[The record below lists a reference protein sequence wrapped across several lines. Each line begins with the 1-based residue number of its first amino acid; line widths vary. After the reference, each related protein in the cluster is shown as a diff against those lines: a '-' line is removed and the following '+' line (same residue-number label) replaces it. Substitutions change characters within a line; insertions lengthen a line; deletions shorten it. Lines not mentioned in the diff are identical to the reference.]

1 MEETEE
7 GGFGLYATWISNADG
22 KELGFSR
29 PGNDGYKMLFLHNTF
44 KLLKRGIDLIVEEG
58 FVSK

>member
-44 KLLKRGIDLIVEEG
+44 IQTLEERNR
-58 FVSK
+58 SYR